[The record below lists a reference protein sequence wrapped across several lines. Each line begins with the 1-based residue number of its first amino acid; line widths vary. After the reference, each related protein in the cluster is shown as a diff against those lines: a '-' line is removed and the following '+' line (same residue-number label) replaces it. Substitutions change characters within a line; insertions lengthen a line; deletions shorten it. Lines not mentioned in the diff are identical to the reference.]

1 MLAFWRAVIA
11 ALSRNPVYAWHWI
24 PDVVTPDLIRGRDD
38 NSWPPGGL
46 SMLAF
51 WRAVIAALSRNPVC
65 VRGTGSRML

>member
-38 NSWPPGGL
+38 NCRSG
-46 SMLAF
+46 MT
-51 WRAVIAALSRNPVC
+51 N
-65 VRGTGSRML
+65 TGPS